1 MAKTSKQF
9 IQDLPKIYG
18 TYTGGFLLFIIVM
31 GIAEKMGVSGRN
43 IGLMFVGFTI
53 FIYALIGWISRTTD
67 VDEYYLAGKKVP
79 TVFNGMAT
87 AADWMSGASSLQWQ
101 AVSTLVDIPTWHS

>member
-1 MAKTSKQF
+1 
-9 IQDLPKIYG
+9 
-18 TYTGGFLLFIIVM
+18 
-31 GIAEKMGVSGRN
+31 MGVSGRN
-43 IGLMFVGFTI
+43 IGLAFVGFTI

-87 AADWMSGASSLQWQ
+87 AADWMSVRLSLQWQ
-101 AVSTLVDIPTWHS
+101 VESTLVDIPTWHS

>member
-18 TYTGGFLLFIIVM
+18 TYTGGFLAFIIVM

-67 VDEYYLAGKKVP
+67 VDEYYLAGKKISNSIQR
-79 TVFNGMAT
+79 NGNC
-87 AADWMSGASSLQWQ
+87 S
-101 AVSTLVDIPTWHS
+101 